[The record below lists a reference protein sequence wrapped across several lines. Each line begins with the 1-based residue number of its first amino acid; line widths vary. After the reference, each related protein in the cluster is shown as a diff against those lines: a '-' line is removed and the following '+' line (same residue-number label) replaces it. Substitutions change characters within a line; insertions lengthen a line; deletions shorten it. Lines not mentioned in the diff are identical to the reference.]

1 MRPSICEL
9 RSGEKAVIRG
19 VVGGLG
25 FVRRLAAMGLRP
37 GKSLTKV
44 SSQFLGGPVTVV
56 IDGRCVALG
65 RGMAAK
71 VMVEREIPS

>member
-25 FVRRLAAMGLRP
+25 FVRRLEALGIRP

-44 SSQFLGGPVTVV
+44 SSQFLGGPVTIVV
-56 IDGRCVALG
+56 DRRYVALG
-65 RGMAAK
+65 RGMAAR
-71 VMVEREIPS
+71 VMVEREIAS